1 MVPEVVVVDAEES
14 EDETRRPGILGRVP
28 ERDEAAVVDD
38 GEHELRVDHHV
49 PAPHLLLERDGGRA
63 AGDVVGHLD
72 AEFGHGYGVSASIP
86 PVPTTSID
94 FLKKVSMFEDL
105 DQRSLEAIANAAVE
119 QRYEP
124 GQEIVRQGDTGVGAF
139 IIRSGKVD
147 IVQDR
152 DGKEQKIATLGPGDV
167 FGEMALLDE
176 FPRSATAR
184 AVDPTTALG
193 IQRWHFRGILE
204 SHPQIAL
211 ALLPMLT
218 RRIRNAEGR
227 SPEAARH

>member
-1 MVPEVVVVDAEES
+1 MS
-14 EDETRRPGILGRVP
+14 
-28 ERDEAAVVDD
+28 
-38 GEHELRVDHHV
+38 
-49 PAPHLLLERDGGRA
+49 
-63 AGDVVGHLD
+63 
-72 AEFGHGYGVSASIP
+72 
-86 PVPTTSID
+86 TSID
-94 FLKKVSMFEDL
+94 FLKRVAMFEDL

-139 IIRSGKVD
+139 IIRSGKVE
-147 IVQDR
+147 IVQHR
-152 DGKEQKIATLGPGDV
+152 DGTDETLGTMGPGDV

-176 FPRSATAR
+176 FPRSATVR
-184 AVDPTTALG
+184 AVEPTTALG

-227 SPEAARH
+227 LPDSARH